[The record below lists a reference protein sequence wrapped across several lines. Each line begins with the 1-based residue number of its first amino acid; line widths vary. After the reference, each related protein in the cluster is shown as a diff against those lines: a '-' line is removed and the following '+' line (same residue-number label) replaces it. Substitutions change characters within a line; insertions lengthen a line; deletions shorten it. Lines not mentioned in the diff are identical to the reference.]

1 MAESRAPYGAGSSPG
16 GGEDGPQV
24 GGGGAGRGAP
34 RVRYEGSR
42 RWYRGQIMQ
51 ALCALPVGEL
61 LTLDEV
67 SRRVALDG
75 VSVPPDLLQSL
86 VAALSRDGLLWAT
99 TAADG
104 AVRLSLP
111 A

>member
-1 MAESRAPYGAGSSPG
+1 
-16 GGEDGPQV
+16 
-24 GGGGAGRGAP
+24 
-34 RVRYEGSR
+34 
-42 RWYRGQIMQ
+42 MQ
-51 ALCALPVGEL
+51 ALCALPDGEL

-86 VAALSRDGLLWAT
+86 VAALSRDGLLRAT
-99 TAADG
+99 SAADG